1 MKKIDILKYLA
12 ILLLAFLIQCQPT
25 RKTTVKE
32 KLYMKTDYIFKGE
45 VVQVH
50 ESNLPVVK
58 KSENTYVVKVNKV
71 LKVSDGHENFEGS
84 EITVVIDS
92 EKHGS
97 VKAGENHVFFTK
109 SWLFGETLAVIAN
122 QIDPVD
128 RENEIKKEIVDYQEK
143 FKKDLLKKRLAKT
156 ELVVLGEVVEV
167 RDFKNQQR
175 KISEHAPAWK
185 TALIEI
191 EEVVKGDTSAETVFV
206 YFSASNDVHWYN
218 SPKLEIGK
226 RGIFLLNRKDEYE
239 GLKNVFILIDKRDF
253 LHDSELENVKNI
265 LNPSK

>member
-50 ESNLPVVK
+50 ESNLPAVK

-109 SWLFGETLAVIAN
+109 TWLFGETLAVIAN

-167 RDFKNQQR
+167 RDFKDYLERDETGYVKTLPDTAKTNVPGVFACGDIQDSRYRQAVTAAGSGCMAALDAER
-175 KISEHAPAWK
+175 YLSEM
-185 TALIEI
+185 
-191 EEVVKGDTSAETVFV
+191 VV
-206 YFSASNDVHWYN
+206 
-218 SPKLEIGK
+218 
-226 RGIFLLNRKDEYE
+226 
-239 GLKNVFILIDKRDF
+239 
-253 LHDSELENVKNI
+253 
-265 LNPSK
+265 

>member
-25 RKTTVKE
+25 RKTTVEE

-50 ESNLPVVK
+50 ESNLPAVK
-58 KSENTYVVKVNKV
+58 KSENTYVVKVSKV
-71 LKVSDGHENFEGS
+71 LKASDGHENFEGS

-92 EKHGS
+92 EKHGF
-97 VKAGENHVFFTK
+97 VKAGENHIFFTK
-109 SWLFGETLAVIAN
+109 TWLFGETLAVIAN
-122 QIDPVD
+122 QIDLVD
-128 RENEIKKEIVDYQEK
+128 REDEIKKEIIYYQEK
-143 FKKDLLKKRLAKT
+143 FKQDLLNKRLAKT
-156 ELVVLGEVVEV
+156 ELVIVGKVVEV
-167 RDFKNQQR
+167 RDFKNHEA
-175 KISEHAPAWK
+175 KISEHAPIWK

-191 EEVVKGDTSAETVFV
+191 EEVVKGDSSQTVLV
-206 YFSASNDVHWYN
+206 HFSASNDVHWYN